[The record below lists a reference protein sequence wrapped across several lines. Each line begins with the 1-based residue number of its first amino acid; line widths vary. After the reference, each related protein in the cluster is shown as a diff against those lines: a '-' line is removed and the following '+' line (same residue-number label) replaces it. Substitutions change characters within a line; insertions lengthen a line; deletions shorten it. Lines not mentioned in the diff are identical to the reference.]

1 MRIVKACLY
10 IVEFPL
16 KEPFIISY
24 ASYPAM
30 PAVILKLETDT
41 GLIGYG
47 EAVPDEHVTGEHVS
61 GTFEILKQVLL
72 PRVLGQNPFDIET
85 IHFLMDASIARN
97 PAAKA
102 AVDIACHDLMGKAAN
117 QPVYNLIGGRA
128 HESLQY
134 AKVLSIEAPAVMAE
148 KAAAAKNS
156 GFSSLKL
163 KLGLDEPAMDIAR
176 VYAVRKAVGEAMP
189 IRIDVNQGWKTAGV
203 AIQAINQLQA
213 ANLAWVEQPIRMGDL
228 RGLAEIRQ
236 KTSVPVMADESVHS
250 MEDVLEI
257 IRLGAA
263 DLINIKLMKAGGI
276 FPAVGMAK
284 AAEKAG
290 IAAQIGSMV
299 ESSIGSA
306 AGYHAVMS
314 RRNIRSAELTGPLLF
329 KEEIGDLEFKPPHVH
344 LSGKPGLGVMV
355 DKAQLNKLT
364 IKSAVLDRSEQQDGP

>member
-1 MRIVKACLY
+1 MRITKASLY

-24 ASYPAM
+24 ASYPTM

-41 GLIGYG
+41 GITGYG

-61 GTFEILKQVLL
+61 GTFEILKHVLL
-72 PRVLGQNPFDIET
+72 PRIMNQNPFDIEK
-85 IHFLMDASIARN
+85 IHFLMDTSIARN

-102 AVDIACHDLMGKAAN
+102 AVDIACYDLMGKAAN

-128 HESLQY
+128 HETLQY

-148 KAAAAKNS
+148 KAVAAKNL

-176 VYAVRKAVGEAMP
+176 VYAVREAVGEAMP
-189 IRIDVNQGWKTAGV
+189 IRIDVNQGWKTAGQ
-203 AIQAINQLQA
+203 AIHTINQLQD
-213 ANLAWVEQPIRMGDL
+213 ANLTWVEQPIRMGDL

-236 KTSVPVMADESVHS
+236 KTSIPVMADESVHS

-257 IRLGAA
+257 IRLEAA
-263 DLINIKLMKAGGI
+263 DFINIKLMKSGGI
-276 FPAVGMAK
+276 YPAVQMAK
-284 AAEKAG
+284 AAESAG
-290 IAAQIGSMV
+290 IIAQIGSMV

-314 RRNIRSAELTGPLLF
+314 RRNIQSAELTGPLLF

-344 LSGKPGLGVMV
+344 LSGKPGLGITV
-355 DKAQLNKLT
+355 DEAQLAKLT
-364 IKSAVLDRSEQQDGP
+364 RKSAKLDGSEQQDGP